1 MPSINNGPAQLVTQQ
16 STAAIAPV
24 NANVGAFPQAGNNIR
39 LLGVVKGLRVSSVGD
54 PAVMPIINASRW
66 SATRVVTAN
75 ANVTMATASVGLY
88 TAAAAGGT
96 PILTTAVLTGQ
107 TTTTFVYDRAATTLT
122 ASQTA
127 QSLFVNVG
135 VAVATGTVDLY
146 LYGYDLSDYTP

>member
-1 MPSINNGPAQLVTQQ
+1 MPSVNNGPAVLTTQQ
-16 STAAIAPV
+16 SAAAITPV
-24 NANVGAFPQAGNNIR
+24 NANQGTYPQAGNSIR
-39 LLGVVKGLRVSSVGD
+39 LLGVVKGLRVSAVGD
-54 PAVMPIINASRW
+54 PAVMQIINASRW

-75 ANVTMATASVGLY
+75 ANVTMATATVGLY
-88 TAAAAGGT
+88 TGAAASGT
-96 PILTTAVLTGQ
+96 AILTTAALTGQ
-107 TTTTFVYDRAATTLT
+107 TTTTFVYDRAATALT